1 MKDLL
6 MSSYVKKQRMM
17 VLFGFLT
24 LLFVIGEYFL
34 GVASDTATFT
44 KIVECAAGILLIY
57 APEILNKLFN
67 LKFANFIVYF
77 FWFFIWL
84 AIFLGTCFH
93 FMTLIPLW
101 DKLLHLISPMLLT
114 MIGFGILSEFLKRRS
129 LEELSPWLFLIFGF
143 SFAGICGVFWEF
155 WEWSWDTL
163 LDMNLQR
170 YRSGEVVFAGQR
182 ALQDTMGD
190 LLINVVGSLIF
201 SIFAWVRSRNYPMYF
216 AKFRIEFLD
225 N

>member
-1 MKDLL
+1 MSVYIRRQQLL
-6 MSSYVKKQRMM
+6 

-24 LLFVIGEYFL
+24 LLVIIWEYFIGL
-34 GVASDTATFT
+34 AAAATTFT
-44 KIVECAAGILLIY
+44 KIIECAAGILLIY

-84 AIFLGTCFH
+84 AVFLGTCLH

-101 DKLLHLISPMLLT
+101 DKLLHLISPMILT
-114 MIGFGILSEFLKRRS
+114 MIGFGILVEFLKVPN

-143 SFAGICGVFWEF
+143 SFAGVCGIFWEF

-170 YRSGEVVFAGQR
+170 YRSGATIFTGQK

-190 LLINVVGSLIF
+190 LLINLVGSFLF
-201 SIFAWVRSRNYPMYF
+201 NLFAWYKSRNNPMYF
-216 AKFRIEFLD
+216 AQFQIDFLRS
-225 N
+225 

>member
-1 MKDLL
+1 
-6 MSSYVKKQRMM
+6 MSKYVKRQRRF

-24 LLFVIGEYFL
+24 LLIIICEYFMGL
-34 GVASDTATFT
+34 ALAATTFT

-84 AIFLGTCFH
+84 AIFLGTCLH

-101 DKLLHLISPMLLT
+101 DKLLHLISPMILT
-114 MIGFGILSEFLKRRS
+114 MIGFGLLSEFLKNQN
-129 LEELSPWLFLIFGF
+129 LEEISPWLFLIFGF
-143 SFAGICGVFWEF
+143 SFAGVCGIFWEF

-170 YRSGEVVFAGQR
+170 YKSGEVLFIGQR

-190 LLINVVGSLIF
+190 LLINVIGSLFF
-201 SIFAWVRSRNYPMYF
+201 SIFAWYKSRNDPMYF
-216 AKFRIEFLD
+216 TKFRIEFL
-225 N
+225 NS